1 MFLHITFSDG
11 SNPYLMYGTITDV
24 NKEIKKWKHNYTLAW
39 RRDYSC
45 GIFVELKPRVA
56 MPTDL
61 FSVGG

>member
-11 SNPYLMYGTITDV
+11 SNPFVKYGTVADI
-24 NKEIKKWKHNYTLAW
+24 NKEIKKWERNYIQVW
-39 RRDYSC
+39 RRDYVS
-45 GIFVELKPRVA
+45 GVFVELKPRVA